1 LESDLISVSIL
12 MNEIVLTL
20 DDFDI
25 RGNKDF
31 DEGETFYYGP

>member
-1 LESDLISVSIL
+1 
-12 MNEIVLTL
+12 MREIVLTL

-31 DEGETFYYGP
+31 DEGEIFYYGP